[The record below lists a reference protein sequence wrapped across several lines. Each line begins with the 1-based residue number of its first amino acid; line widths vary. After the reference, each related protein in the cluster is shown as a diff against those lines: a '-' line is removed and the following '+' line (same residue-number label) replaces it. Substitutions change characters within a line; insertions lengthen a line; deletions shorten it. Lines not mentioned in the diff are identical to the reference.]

1 LHQWPPQCFC
11 FIKACSRA
19 DNAFRCLA
27 SHAVEA
33 EFSRLGETRK
43 MDEMSELGVVRLGME
58 LRIRKEESAA
68 TDVVLSVQD

>member
-27 SHAVEA
+27 SHAIEG
-33 EFSRLGETRK
+33 EFSGLGETRK

-58 LRIRKEESAA
+58 LRKEESAA
-68 TDVVLSVQD
+68 TDFVLSVQD